1 MRADADVVLLQE
13 VTHGWLD
20 VLDEAGFDGRYRYR
34 VTVPLDNSRG
44 MAVYSRLPLAGTLI
58 VQPEFAPTIS
68 TWVLVGGTNVAL
80 VDVHAVGPSE
90 GMAAHRASTDVIVEL
105 TRTRPRPRVVA
116 GDFNATP
123 YNKTM
128 HEMYDLGLES
138 AHRLRGR
145 GLAVTWPN
153 GKHLLPPMQLDDVL
167 VDDALVVLDIRELRG
182 SGSDHKPVLVDLA
195 VMSSR

>member
-1 MRADADVVLLQE
+1 MKQGSTA
-13 VTHGWLD
+13 VTATGS
-20 VLDEAGFDGRYRYR
+20 RC
-34 VTVPLDNSRG
+34 PLDDSRG

-68 TWVLVGGTNVAL
+68 TRVLVGGTNVTL

-90 GMAAHRASTDVIVEL
+90 GIGGATAWSSDVIVEL

-123 YNKTM
+123 YNQTM

-153 GKHLLPPMQLDDVL
+153 GKHLLPPMQLDHVL

-195 VMSSR
+195 VMSSG